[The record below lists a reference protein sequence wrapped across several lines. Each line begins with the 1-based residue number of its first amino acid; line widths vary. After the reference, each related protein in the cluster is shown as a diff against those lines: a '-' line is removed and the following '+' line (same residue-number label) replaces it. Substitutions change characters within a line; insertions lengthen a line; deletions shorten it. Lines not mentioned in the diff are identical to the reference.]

1 MLSLLRSLGRQ
12 SFASSG
18 IYLLIIAL
26 SLAIS
31 ATTALKFSQHQ
42 VKQAVSTQAASMQAA
57 DLVLSDQLPI
67 EARWTDLAKEMG
79 LKYSPVTVFSSMAH
93 HQDQFV
99 MVNVKAVAADYPLR
113 GELQIA
119 PAAKQITTGQ
129 VWLSQRAMDLLG
141 VQLSDQIQIADAS
154 FQVSGV
160 IRQDSNQ
167 ELGFSAFSPT
177 VIIAIADVAKTNA
190 IQVGS
195 RAEYRLLI
203 AGDAQPIKA
212 FQNQFKAFRKAHAD
226 AMQAETTK
234 AEQPEQS
241 TLDSSSLNSSTLN
254 SSTLTPSTLKLRTA
268 MNANVRLMKPLES
281 LDTFLQLA
289 NLFTILLCGLAI
301 ALSSQRYVQQN
312 QDYIALLRCIGAS
325 RKQIMLNYLMLLAVI
340 GLLSTVL
347 GSVLGLGFAYA
358 LLQLMGQLI
367 PQLQLDF
374 SMAEMLFGP
383 LPMAILTSLLLLMG
397 FVLPSLWQLLNT
409 APVRVLRPSLQ
420 NRRAT
425 TYAVVIGAL
434 SLVLFSI
441 ILTESL
447 SLSLIIMAVLL
458 LMSVLL
464 YAMVWAILRS
474 IKAFKNRYSAYVG
487 RPTRTALQITA
498 LALGLSLISVLLVLR
513 DDLNQGW
520 QQQLPANTPNQ
531 FVYGLPPYDLDAFQ
545 QQLQAHA
552 WQGTALYPNV
562 RGRLVGINGKAFS
575 PALVKQNNA
584 LRRELNL
591 TQSAVYPSD
600 NQIVSGHAVLA
611 KAGEVSVE
619 AKLATELGIHIGDRL
634 EFSLPEGKLE
644 ATVVNLRSVEWQ
656 SFSPN
661 FFFIFAPNSL
671 DENAGSYLGSFYV
684 PPEQKPQLIALI
696 RQFSQTV
703 FVDVSLILD
712 EIKAL
717 VNVLAQIIT
726 LLAVLVSISG
736 ILVLIACLNLMMD
749 ARKREVALLRSFGS
763 SKAQL
768 RRMMSVEIGLMGLV
782 AGIVAC
788 LFAEVI
794 SAIVAYRMHLPMRLH
809 GMIWLLLPVAMAII
823 CALIGRYRLGYLAEL
838 PPLKSL
844 RELSQ

>member
-177 VIIAIADVAKTNA
+177 VIIAVADVAKTNA

-212 FQNQFKAFRKAHAD
+212 FQNQFKVFRKAHAD

-234 AEQPEQS
+234 AEQPEPS
-241 TLDSSSLNSSTLN
+241 TLD

-301 ALSSQRYVQQN
+301 ALSSKRYVQQN

-498 LALGLSLISVLLVLR
+498 LALGLSLISSNHCLV
-513 DDLNQGW
+513 
-520 QQQLPANTPNQ
+520 
-531 FVYGLPPYDLDAFQ
+531 
-545 QQLQAHA
+545 
-552 WQGTALYPNV
+552 
-562 RGRLVGINGKAFS
+562 
-575 PALVKQNNA
+575 
-584 LRRELNL
+584 
-591 TQSAVYPSD
+591 
-600 NQIVSGHAVLA
+600 NQINSQ
-611 KAGEVSVE
+611 
-619 AKLATELGIHIGDRL
+619 IHIGLSYRI
-634 EFSLPEGKLE
+634 FSLIDPNFTGIKYSVTVFISAFENCSAGKLINE
-644 ATVVNLRSVEWQ
+644 YDISKTFGTGVFN
-656 SFSPN
+656 
-661 FFFIFAPNSL
+661 
-671 DENAGSYLGSFYV
+671 SYLVQNYFIYRKHFNFISCFRNSNRNCFII
-684 PPEQKPQLIALI
+684 LI
-696 RQFSQTV
+696 
-703 FVDVSLILD
+703 
-712 EIKAL
+712 K
-717 VNVLAQIIT
+717 
-726 LLAVLVSISG
+726 
-736 ILVLIACLNLMMD
+736 
-749 ARKREVALLRSFGS
+749 
-763 SKAQL
+763 
-768 RRMMSVEIGLMGLV
+768 
-782 AGIVAC
+782 
-788 LFAEVI
+788 
-794 SAIVAYRMHLPMRLH
+794 
-809 GMIWLLLPVAMAII
+809 
-823 CALIGRYRLGYLAEL
+823 
-838 PPLKSL
+838 
-844 RELSQ
+844 

>member
-31 ATTALKFSQHQ
+31 ATTALKFSQQQ

-57 DLVLSDQLPI
+57 DLVLSDQVPI
-67 EARWTDLAKEMG
+67 ATRWTDLAKDMG
-79 LKYSPVTVFSSMAH
+79 LKHSPVIVFSSMAH

-99 MVNVKAVAADYPLR
+99 MVNVKAVAADFPLR
-113 GELQIA
+113 GALEIEPRATKIA
-119 PAAKQITTGQ
+119 TGQ

-141 VQLSDQIQIADAS
+141 VKLSDQIQIADAS

-177 VIIAIADVAKTNA
+177 VIIALADVAKTNA

-203 AGDAQPIKA
+203 AGDTAPIKA
-212 FQNQFKAFRKAHAD
+212 FQSEFKAFRKAHSD
-226 AMQAETTK
+226 AMQAETAK
-234 AEQPEQS
+234 AEQQA
-241 TLDSSSLNSSTLN
+241 SSSLNSSTFQP
-254 SSTLTPSTLKLRTA
+254 STLQPSTLKLRTA
-268 MNANVRLMKPLES
+268 MNANVRLMKPIES

-325 RKQIMLNYLMLLAVI
+325 RKQIMLNYLMLLALI

-374 SMAEMLFGP
+374 SLAEMLFGP

-397 FVLPSLWQLLNT
+397 FVFPSLWQLLNT
-409 APVRVLRPSLQ
+409 APVRVLRPTLQ
-420 NRRAT
+420 SRRAT
-425 TYAVVIGAL
+425 IYCVVIGAL
-434 SLVLFSI
+434 SLVLFSV
-441 ILTESL
+441 ILTENL
-447 SLSLIIMAVLL
+447 SLSLIIMVVLV
-458 LMSVLL
+458 LMSGLL
-464 YAMVWAILRS
+464 YAMVWTILKT

-531 FVYGLPPYDLDAFQ
+531 FVYGLPPYDLEDFQ
-545 QQLQAHA
+545 QQVQAHA

-562 RGRLVGINGKAFS
+562 RGRLVAINGEAFS

-600 NQIVSGHAVLA
+600 NQILSGTSVLS

-619 AKLATELGIHIGDRL
+619 AKLAAELGIQMGDRL
-634 EFSLPEGKLE
+634 TFSLPEGDLE

-684 PPEQKPQLIALI
+684 PAEQKPQLIALI

-717 VNVLAQIIT
+717 VNVLAQIMS
-726 LLAVLVSISG
+726 LLALLVSISG

-768 RRMMSVEIGLMGLV
+768 KRMMSVEIGLMGLV
-782 AGIVAC
+782 AGLVAC

-794 SAIVAYRMHLPMRLH
+794 SAIVAYRMHLPIRLH
-809 GMIWLLLPVAMAII
+809 GMIWLLLPVTMAFI